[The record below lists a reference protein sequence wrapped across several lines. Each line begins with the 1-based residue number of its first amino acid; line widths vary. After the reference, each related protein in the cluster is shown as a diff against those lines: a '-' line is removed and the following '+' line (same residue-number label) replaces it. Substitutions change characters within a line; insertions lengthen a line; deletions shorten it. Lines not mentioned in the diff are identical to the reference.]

1 MPSDL
6 RGRPV
11 DLRVRPITLVDS
23 NVLFDVMTN
32 DPAWGQ
38 WSADRITQAL
48 DDGRLVINPIV
59 YAQVSIGFGRIE
71 ELDDAL
77 PASEFERE
85 PLPYEAGFLAGKA
98 YVAYRRRGGSRRS
111 PMPDFYIA
119 AHAAVR
125 GYRLLTRDAKRYLT
139 YFPGV
144 EVIAP

>member
-1 MPSDL
+1 
-6 RGRPV
+6 
-11 DLRVRPITLVDS
+11 LVDS

-38 WSADRITQAL
+38 WAADRITHAL

-59 YAQVSIGFGRIE
+59 YAEVSIGFRLIE

-85 PLPYEAGFLAGKA
+85 PLPFEAGFLAGKA
-98 YVAYRRRGGSRRS
+98 YVAYRRRGGTRPS
-111 PMPDFYIA
+111 PMPDFYIG

-125 GYRLLTRDAKRYLT
+125 GYRLLTRDARRYLT

>member
-1 MPSDL
+1 
-6 RGRPV
+6 
-11 DLRVRPITLVDS
+11 LVDS

-59 YAQVSIGFGRIE
+59 YAEVSIGFRLIE

-85 PLPYEAGFLAGKA
+85 PLPFEAGFLAGKA
-98 YVAYRRRGGSRRS
+98 YVSYRRRGGSKRS
-111 PMPDFYIA
+111 PMPDFYIG

>member
-1 MPSDL
+1 MPSEL

-59 YAQVSIGFGRIE
+59 YAEVSIGFGRIE